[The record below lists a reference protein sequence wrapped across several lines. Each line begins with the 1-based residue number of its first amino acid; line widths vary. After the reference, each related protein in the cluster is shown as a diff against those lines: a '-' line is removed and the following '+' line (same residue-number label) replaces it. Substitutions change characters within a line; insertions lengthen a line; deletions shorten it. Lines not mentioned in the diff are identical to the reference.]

1 MLRRGLFAV
10 GCILIVLPAA
20 AVPAR
25 AGLIITIPNQTI
37 PLGQA
42 SFVDVTIAGAGGSQ
56 LLSSYNFDLQISVN
70 AGDAGRIEYSNP
82 QPQGYLSSSSYV
94 FSDNTP
100 PPTFAGNVGTAV
112 VPNDDY
118 VGGDF
123 STNSSGSVLVDTS
136 GKLLVRLELNADA
149 SFAVVGDAFTLSLEN
164 PSSGTGTIADLTYF
178 LDDASNPITF
188 ESTPGTITVGPPTA
202 IPEPST
208 LVLAVSAFA
217 LCGVYLCGVR
227 AFISRK
233 RSDASALPDRPS
245 PGAEQLPLK

>member
-1 MLRRGLFAV
+1 M
-10 GCILIVLPAA
+10 LIVLPAA

-56 LLSSYNFDLQISVN
+56 SLSTYNFDLRINVN
-70 AGDAGRIEYSNP
+70 AGDAGRIEFSNP

-94 FSDNTP
+94 FADNTP
-100 PPTFAGNVGTAV
+100 PPTFAGKVRTVV
-112 VPNDDY
+112 VPNDDF

-136 GKLLVRLELNADA
+136 GKLLVRLELDAAA
-149 SFAVVGDAFTLSLEN
+149 SFAVVGDTFTLSLEN
-164 PSSGTGTIADLTYF
+164 PSSGTGTTADLTYF
-178 LDDASNPITF
+178 LDSAGNPITF
-188 ESTPGTITVGPPTA
+188 ASTPGTITVGPPTL

-217 LCGVYLCGVR
+217 LCGVYSCGVR
-227 AFISRK
+227 AFSSTK
-233 RSDASALPDRPS
+233 RLDCLRRRGRTELVTPTGARVAS
-245 PGAEQLPLK
+245 

>member
-1 MLRRGLFAV
+1 MLRRRLHRDRPV
-10 GCILIVLPAA
+10 GCAA
-20 AVPAR
+20 PP
-25 AGLIITIPNQTI
+25 GLIISIPNQTI

-42 SFVDVTIAGAGGSQ
+42 SFVDVTIAGAGASQ
-56 LLSSYNFDLQISVN
+56 LLSTYNFDLQINVN
-70 AGDAGRIEYSNP
+70 AGDAGRIEFSNP
-82 QPQGYLSSSSYV
+82 QPTGYLSSSSYV
-94 FSDNTP
+94 FADNTP
-100 PPTFAGNVGTAV
+100 PPTFAGNVGTVV
-112 VPNDDY
+112 VPNDNY

-149 SFAVVGDAFTLSLEN
+149 SFAVAGDVFTLSLEN

-208 LVLAVSAFA
+208 LVLVVSAFA
-217 LCGVYLCGVR
+217 ICGVHARGVR
-227 AFISRK
+227 VFGSRK
-233 RSDASALPDRPS
+233 RLDASALPDCPS
-245 PGAEQLPLK
+245 QGAEQLPLRLPA